1 MIDLLLQLGAPQAW
15 LDSPGLQVLLLGAVR
30 IVIILALAAL
40 VLALVRRGTERWIA
54 TVADRPATDPKRQR
68 AVTLG
73 TLLQSTAGYVV
84 WAVAGI
90 MVLSEVGLDIGAL
103 IATAGIAGL
112 AVGFGAQTLVKDVIG
127 GIFLLFDDI
136 LHVGDL
142 VTIDGHTGTIEEIG
156 VRLIKL
162 RKFDGEL
169 VMIPAG
175 EVRTFGNKS
184 VQWARAIVP
193 VGLSYEQDVDAILPV
208 MERVANEW
216 VAAHEEI
223 VLDETPQVQ
232 GLMDFGDSSVTARV
246 VVRVTP
252 GEQYAAE
259 RELRQ
264 RLKRA
269 FDAKGIEIPFPQ
281 RTMHVARREAP
292 ARPLGQATHQILPRP
307 RNRTRTNNPH
317 ARPLRLVAVED
328 LPHRTPTALD
338 GAGARWHFA
347 RGGGGRNFWP
357 PRPQRRGENDPRQ
370 DSARARPPLRRHRPP
385 LRPARRHPGRP
396 PPDRVR
402 PREPPLSGVLHGHP
416 DASRLRAPG
425 RRAPGQAQ

>member
-1 MIDLLLQLGAPQAW
+1 MIDLLLQLGTPQAW

-73 TLLQSTAGYVV
+73 TLLRSTAGYVV
-84 WAVAGI
+84 WAIAGI

-112 AVGFGAQTLVKDVIG
+112 AVGVGAQTLVKDVIG

-162 RKFDGEL
+162 RTFDGEL

-246 VVRVTP
+246 VVRVKP

-259 RELRQ
+259 RALRQ

-269 FDAKGIEIPFPQ
+269 FDAKGIRIPFPQ

-292 ARPLGQATHQILPRP
+292 AR
-307 RNRTRTNNPH
+307 
-317 ARPLRLVAVED
+317 
-328 LPHRTPTALD
+328 TP
-338 GAGARWHFA
+338 GAGDAPD
-347 RGGGGRNFWP
+347 P
-357 PRPQRRGENDPRQ
+357 PTSPE
-370 DSARARPPLRRHRPP
+370 
-385 LRPARRHPGRP
+385 
-396 PPDRVR
+396 
-402 PREPPLSGVLHGHP
+402 P
-416 DASRLRAPG
+416 DANR
-425 RRAPGQAQ
+425 

>member
-1 MIDLLLQLGAPQAW
+1 MSAVPLSSLFLPDPSLLLQSGPQVW
-15 LDSPGLQVLLLGAVR
+15 LQGLSLRAVLLGAVR
-30 IVIILALAAL
+30 IVVILGLAAL
-40 VLALVRRGTERWIA
+40 VLTLVRRGTERWMSQ
-54 TVADRPATDPKRQR
+54 VEDLPPTDPKRQR

-73 TLLQSTAGYVV
+73 NLLQSIAGYVV

-112 AVGFGAQTLVKDVIG
+112 AIGFGAQTLVKDVIG
-127 GIFLLFDDI
+127 GVFLLFDDI

-142 VTIDGHTGTIEEIG
+142 VTISGHTGTIEEIG

-175 EVRTFGNKS
+175 EVRVFGNKS

-193 VGLSYEQDVDAILPV
+193 VGLSYGQNIDDILPI
-208 MERVANEW
+208 MERVAGEW
-216 VAAHEEI
+216 AAEHQEI
-223 VLDETPQVQ
+223 LLEDSPQVQ

-246 VVRVTP
+246 VVRVKP

-269 FDAKGIEIPFPQ
+269 FDEKGVEIPFPQ
-281 RTMHVARREAP
+281 RTTHVVQSEAP
-292 ARPLGQATHQILPRP
+292 PR
-307 RNRTRTNNPH
+307 
-317 ARPLRLVAVED
+317 
-328 LPHRTPTALD
+328 
-338 GAGARWHFA
+338 
-347 RGGGGRNFWP
+347 
-357 PRPQRRGENDPRQ
+357 
-370 DSARARPPLRRHRPP
+370 S
-385 LRPARRHPGRP
+385 
-396 PPDRVR
+396 
-402 PREPPLSGVLHGHP
+402 P
-416 DASRLRAPG
+416 DASDESDAS
-425 RRAPGQAQ
+425 AESDASS

>member
-292 ARPLGQATHQILPRP
+292 AR
-307 RNRTRTNNPH
+307 
-317 ARPLRLVAVED
+317 
-328 LPHRTPTALD
+328 TP
-338 GAGARWHFA
+338 GAGDAPD
-347 RGGGGRNFWP
+347 P
-357 PRPQRRGENDPRQ
+357 PTSPE
-370 DSARARPPLRRHRPP
+370 
-385 LRPARRHPGRP
+385 
-396 PPDRVR
+396 
-402 PREPPLSGVLHGHP
+402 P
-416 DASRLRAPG
+416 DANR
-425 RRAPGQAQ
+425 

>member
-1 MIDLLLQLGAPQAW
+1 MLDCLLQLGAPQAW
-15 LDSPGLQVLLLGAVR
+15 LDSISLRVVLLGAVR
-30 IVIILALAAL
+30 IVIILVLAAL
-40 VLALVRRGTERWIA
+40 VLALVRRGTERWMSS
-54 TVADRPATDPKRQR
+54 VADLPATDPKRQR

-73 TLLQSTAGYVV
+73 NLLQSMAGYVV
-84 WAVAGI
+84 WAIAGI

-142 VTIDGHTGTIEEIG
+142 VTISGHTGTIEEIG

-193 VGLSYEQDVDAILPV
+193 VGLSYGQDIDDILPI
-208 MERVANEW
+208 MERVAGEW
-216 VAAHEEI
+216 AAEHPDILLEES
-223 VLDETPQVQ
+223 PQVQ

-246 VVRVTP
+246 VVRVQP

-264 RLKRA
+264 CLKRT
-269 FDAKGIEIPFPQ
+269 FDENGIEIPFPQ
-281 RTMHVARREAP
+281 RTAHVVQSEGP
-292 ARPLGQATHQILPRP
+292 P
-307 RNRTRTNNPH
+307 
-317 ARPLRLVAVED
+317 
-328 LPHRTPTALD
+328 RTPDAD
-338 GAGARWHFA
+338 AASD
-347 RGGGGRNFWP
+347 P
-357 PRPQRRGENDPRQ
+357 PAPS
-370 DSARARPPLRRHRPP
+370 DS
-385 LRPARRHPGRP
+385 
-396 PPDRVR
+396 
-402 PREPPLSGVLHGHP
+402 EES
-416 DASRLRAPG
+416 
-425 RRAPGQAQ
+425 Q

>member
-1 MIDLLLQLGAPQAW
+1 MIDLLLQLGTPQAW

-73 TLLQSTAGYVV
+73 TLLRSTAGYVV
-84 WAVAGI
+84 WAIAGI

-112 AVGFGAQTLVKDVIG
+112 AVGVGAQTLVKDVIG

-162 RKFDGEL
+162 RTFDGEL

-193 VGLSYEQDVDAILPV
+193 VGLSYEQNVDAILPV

-246 VVRVTP
+246 VVRVKP

-269 FDAKGIEIPFPQ
+269 FDAKGIRIPFPQ

-292 ARPLGQATHQILPRP
+292 AR
-307 RNRTRTNNPH
+307 
-317 ARPLRLVAVED
+317 
-328 LPHRTPTALD
+328 TP
-338 GAGARWHFA
+338 GAGDAPD
-347 RGGGGRNFWP
+347 P
-357 PRPQRRGENDPRQ
+357 PTSPE
-370 DSARARPPLRRHRPP
+370 
-385 LRPARRHPGRP
+385 
-396 PPDRVR
+396 
-402 PREPPLSGVLHGHP
+402 P
-416 DASRLRAPG
+416 DANR
-425 RRAPGQAQ
+425 

>member
-1 MIDLLLQLGAPQAW
+1 MVDLLLQFGPPQTW
-15 LDSPGLQVLLLGAVR
+15 LDSISLRVLLLGAVR
-30 IVIILALAAL
+30 IVIILGLAAL

-54 TVADRPATDPKRQR
+54 TVADLPATDPKRQR

-84 WAVAGI
+84 WAIAGI

-193 VGLSYEQDVDAILPV
+193 VGLSYGQDVDAILPV
-208 MERVANEW
+208 MERVATEW
-216 VAAHEEI
+216 VAEHEDI
-223 VLDETPQVQ
+223 VLDESPQVQ

-246 VVRVTP
+246 VVRVAP

-281 RTMHVARREAP
+281 RTTHVVQSEAP
-292 ARPLGQATHQILPRP
+292 AR
-307 RNRTRTNNPH
+307 
-317 ARPLRLVAVED
+317 
-328 LPHRTPTALD
+328 TPEA
-338 GAGARWHFA
+338 
-347 RGGGGRNFWP
+347 
-357 PRPQRRGENDPRQ
+357 DPAS
-370 DSARARPPLRRHRPP
+370 DA
-385 LRPARRHPGRP
+385 PASS
-396 PPDRVR
+396 
-402 PREPPLSGVLHGHP
+402 ESEE
-416 DASRLRAPG
+416 S
-425 RRAPGQAQ
+425 Q

>member
-90 MVLSEVGLDIGAL
+90 MVLGEVGLDIGAL

-246 VVRVTP
+246 VVRVMP

-292 ARPLGQATHQILPRP
+292 ARPP
-307 RNRTRTNNPH
+307 
-317 ARPLRLVAVED
+317 
-328 LPHRTPTALD
+328 
-338 GAGARWHFA
+338 GAGDA
-347 RGGGGRNFWP
+347 P
-357 PRPQRRGENDPRQ
+357 
-370 DSARARPPLRRHRPP
+370 DSPTSP
-385 LRPARRHPGRP
+385 
-396 PPDRVR
+396 
-402 PREPPLSGVLHGHP
+402 EP
-416 DASRLRAPG
+416 DAN
-425 RRAPGQAQ
+425 Q